1 VISGNERRQ
10 SLILYGIVLFVS
22 VVLLSVSTTRFVQVP
37 RSVGMS
43 VVSVLQ
49 RVVQG
54 IGDGV
59 TNTVRSVAELG
70 RLRQE
75 YEALLDEL
83 ERYRTLESDIDQ
95 LRSENRRLREVLQFS
110 QTVSFRNL
118 PAEIIGREP
127 GNMFASFTINR
138 GSRDGITVDT
148 PVIAVQ
154 DGNQGLVGRVAEVAP
169 TSAVVAPLFDASTY
183 VAARLVDS
191 RYEGLVGGGGPGIAE
206 LTMRYVDPQARNR
219 TAYGDMVVTSGMSS
233 IYPKGI
239 RVGEVIGIQAFAW
252 ESSLTITLDPVID
265 FGRLEYVFL
274 LLRENG
280 ARRSIDG

>member
-1 VISGNERRQ
+1 MIAENESRQ
-10 SLILYGIVLFVS
+10 SLFLYGIVLLVS
-22 VVLLSVSTTRFVQVP
+22 IILLSVSTSRFVEVP
-37 RSVGMS
+37 RSLGMS

-49 RVVQG
+49 RVVG
-54 IGDGV
+54 GVGDAV
-59 TNTVRSVAELG
+59 TNTVRSVGELG
-70 RLRQE
+70 RLRGE

-83 ERYRTLESDIDQ
+83 ERYQTLESDIEQ
-95 LRSENRRLREVLQFS
+95 LRAENHRLRDVLQFS
-110 QTVSFRNL
+110 QNVSVRNL

-138 GSRDGITVDT
+138 GSRDGVTVDT

-154 DGNQGLVGRVAEVAP
+154 DGAQGLVGRVAQVAP
-169 TSAVVAPLFDASTY
+169 SSAVVAPLFDVSTY
-183 VAARLVDS
+183 VAGRLLNS
-191 RYEGLVGGGGPGIAE
+191 RYEGLIGGGGAGATE

-239 RVGEVIGIQAFAW
+239 RVGTVVGIQAFAW
-252 ESSLTITLDPVID
+252 ESSLTLTLDPVVD

-274 LLRENG
+274 LLNED
-280 ARRSIDG
+280 SDG

>member
-1 VISGNERRQ
+1 M
-10 SLILYGIVLFVS
+10 ILYGVAVFVS
-22 VVLLSVSTTRFVQVP
+22 IVLLSVSTTRFVQVP

-59 TNTVRSVAELG
+59 TNTVRSVGELG

-83 ERYRTLESDIDQ
+83 ERYQTLESDIDQ
-95 LRSENRRLREVLQFS
+95 LRSENRRLRDVLQFS

-154 DGNQGLVGRVAEVAP
+154 DGNQGLVGRVAQVAAN
-169 TSAVVAPLFDASTY
+169 SAVVAPLFDASTY
-183 VAARLVDS
+183 VAARLIDS
-191 RYEGLVGGGGPGIAE
+191 RYEGLVGGGGPGSAE
-206 LTMRYVDPQARNR
+206 LTMRYVDPQARNL
-219 TAYGDMVVTSGMSS
+219 TAYGDTVVTSGMSS

-239 RVGEVIGIQAFAW
+239 RVGRVIGIQAFAW
-252 ESSLTITLDPVID
+252 ESSLTITLDPVVD

-280 ARRSIDG
+280 VPEGVDG